1 MNVIRYTCVSLF
13 VVSFTAIYCSDD
25 ENLSFEKKHMKSS
38 SADIMNQ
45 GIFNQEMEIDSEDIN
60 DPKMNPGM
68 EMFAPE
74 IGSRIDPGMEMNPGM
89 ATGMEMNPGMALGI
103 EMNSE
108 MLNSR
113 MTGMKPLIGRIGI
126 NGPKNPDIKI
136 SDLGL
141 EKPADDADLI
151 KTVNTDLKERD
162 KKENMTSFDLEE
174 KVDKKPEEGLCCYIS
189 GTSS

>member
-1 MNVIRYTCVSLF
+1 MNVIRYTCVNLF
-13 VVSFTAIYCSDD
+13 VISFTAIYCSD
-25 ENLSFEKKHMKSS
+25 ENFHFKKKHMELP

-45 GIFNQEMEIDSEDIN
+45 EMATGMEMNPEMEIDSEDIN
-60 DPKMNPGM
+60 DP
-68 EMFAPE
+68 
-74 IGSRIDPGMEMNPGM
+74 EMNQEICPGM
-89 ATGMEMNPGMALGI
+89 ATGIEMNPG
-103 EMNSE
+103 

-113 MTGMKPLIGRIGI
+113 MTGMKPVIGRIGI
-126 NGPKNPDIKI
+126 KVPKNPDIKI
-136 SDLGL
+136 SDPGL

-174 KVDKKPEEGLCCYIS
+174 KVDKKPEDGLCCYIS